1 MIAREE
7 GLFSAVWSVLRK
19 PVPPGFRS
27 YLAFGWMIMLLF
39 VLQIVTGILLSLYYE
54 PKPNAAGESVQLI
67 MRDVSSGWL
76 IRGLHHWSST
86 GIVVLALLQLLRVFV
101 AGSFRRSPTSWYLG
115 CLLLL
120 FVFAQAFTG
129 SILPWDNQAF
139 WWATGAVEAIESVPY
154 VGPTLVSFLNG
165 GPEVTDHTLSRAHA
179 LHVMVFPWVG
189 LVAVGLNV
197 WLLARQW
204 SRQREVQQ

>member
-7 GLFSAVWSVLRK
+7 GLLAALWSVLRK
-19 PVPPGFRS
+19 PVSPEFRS
-27 YLAFGWMIMLLF
+27 TFVFGWMIVILF
-39 VLQIVTGILLSLYYE
+39 VLQIVTGILLSLYYD
-54 PKPNAAGESVQLI
+54 PRPAAANESVQLI

-86 GIVVLALLQLLRVFV
+86 AILILALCQLLRVFV
-101 AGSFRRSPTSWYLG
+101 VGAFRRSPTSWYLG
-115 CLLLL
+115 CLLLV

-129 SILPWDNQAF
+129 ALLPWDNQAY
-139 WWATGAVEAIESVPY
+139 WWANRALESLESIPY
-154 VGPTLVSFLNG
+154 IGQTLLSFLNG

-179 LHVMVFPWVG
+179 LHVMVFPWLG
-189 LVAVGLNV
+189 LVAVAVNV

-204 SRQREVQQ
+204 TRQRGAER